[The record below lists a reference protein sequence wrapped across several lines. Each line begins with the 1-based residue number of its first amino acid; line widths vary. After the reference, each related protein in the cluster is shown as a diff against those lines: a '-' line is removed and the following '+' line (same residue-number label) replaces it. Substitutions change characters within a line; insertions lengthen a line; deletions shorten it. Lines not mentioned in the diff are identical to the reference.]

1 MTSEIASVIAF
12 DLGGTNNKMWF
23 DNREALLPS
32 EKSLADADED
42 TILESLKHW
51 IGNKEQIRVVGIA
64 LPCTMLPEKGD
75 RKILSTSTKFASLA
89 GGKHQGVVGEMEKS
103 WERELKRKVSILN
116 DGEAASIDVFA
127 HLQNH
132 YPDKNYKNVMVVTL
146 GTSIGVGFVFNGNPY
161 VGPYPSRSSHII
173 LDPMGDWCVK
183 ENHRG
188 CWKTLAGDKARRDL
202 ALNMGFEDQENK
214 TLGMDSKPIADKARS
229 GSKKA
234 QLYFKI
240 YAERVARGI
249 ATIISAVPVECVVI
263 AGGVAKA
270 GQVLIDPLKERLERG
285 DLLDPDLAP
294 LIDVIQVDSFSVAHG
309 AQIYAFHQHG

>member
-1 MTSEIASVIAF
+1 MTSEIASVLAF

-23 DNREALLPS
+23 DNGETVAS
-32 EKSLADADED
+32 EKSLAEADED
-42 TILESLKHW
+42 TILKSLQHW
-51 IGNKEQIRVVGIA
+51 IGNNKQIRVVGIA
-64 LPCTMLPEKGD
+64 LPCTMLPEKGG

-89 GGKHQGVVGEMEKS
+89 RGKHQGIIRKMEKA
-103 WERELKRKVSILN
+103 WEGELGRKVSILN

-132 YPDKNYKNVMVVTL
+132 YPNKNYKNVMVMTL
-146 GTSIGVGFVFNGNPY
+146 GTSIGVGFIFNSNPY

-173 LDPMGDWCVK
+173 IDPMGDWCMK

-202 ALNMGFEDQENK
+202 ALNMGFEDPENK
-214 TLGMDSKPIADKARS
+214 TLGMDTKLIADKARS
-229 GSKKA
+229 GLKKA
-234 QLYFKI
+234 QLYFKV

-263 AGGVAKA
+263 AGGVARA
-270 GQVLIDPLKERLERG
+270 GQVLLDPLKERLERG

-294 LIDVIQVDSFSVAHG
+294 LIDLIQVDTFSVAHG
-309 AQIYAFHQHG
+309 AQIYAFHQHA